1 MNLFG
6 LVEKKDWRHRFFF
19 FFFCCG
25 LVVAAAAAVVDGRSG
40 CGWCCENFLDSGIYY
55 FIVVVILFYCGVYII
70 LLY

>member
-1 MNLFG
+1 M
-6 LVEKKDWRHRFFF
+6 V
-19 FFFCCG
+19 
-25 LVVAAAAAVVDGRSG
+25 AAAAVVDGRSG